1 MDVFLL
7 DDSNNTFEMRV
18 MRNNVAVYEKDFHL
32 HQKCKYLFPNIKIPV
47 KMSDVFTISV

>member
-1 MDVFLL
+1 MDVILL
-7 DDSNNTFEMRV
+7 DDSPHAFVMRV
-18 MRNNVAVYEKDFHL
+18 MRNSEAVYEKDFHL